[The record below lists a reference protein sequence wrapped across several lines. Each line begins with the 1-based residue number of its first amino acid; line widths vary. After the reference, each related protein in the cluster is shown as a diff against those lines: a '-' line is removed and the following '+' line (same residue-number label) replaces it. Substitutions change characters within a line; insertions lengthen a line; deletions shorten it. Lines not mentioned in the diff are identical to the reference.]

1 MGRSSVYAITNR
13 LNNVDSSSD
22 VYPTSAFA
30 ARTEPDGDN
39 NAAIYITKRVLLEN
53 QATAIRLLFDAVTSN
68 DSEIQPYYKILR
80 TDDTSDFDEL
90 GWVSFGT
97 AINDA
102 SVPDDTQGQF
112 IEHQY
117 NAGIKD
123 DGIGTSLDAF
133 TSFALKIVM
142 QSTNAAD
149 VPEIKD
155 LRAIALST

>member
-1 MGRSSVYAITNR
+1 M
-13 LNNVDSSSD
+13 
-22 VYPTSAFA
+22 
-30 ARTEPDGDN
+30 
-39 NAAIYITKRVLLEN
+39 LLEN
-53 QATAIRLLFDAVTSN
+53 QATAIRLLFDASKSN
-68 DSEIQPYYKILR
+68 DSEIHPYYKILR

-90 GWVSFGT
+90 GWVSFET

-102 SVPDDTQGQF
+102 NVPDDTQGRF

-133 TSFALKIVM
+133 TSFAIKIVM

-149 VPEIKD
+149 VPQIKD
-155 LRAIALST
+155 LRALALAT